1 MRIGMEQAN
10 SGSVSVQ
17 NGAKEQPTFSS
28 ISGFRGNPPQR
39 RAAFTLPE
47 LLVIIG
53 VIALL
58 ALVWLPAHA
67 SLGRKAGLLECK
79 NNLRQAGWAIDM
91 YTRDHQDY
99 LPGPIWTGVF
109 YNYSLSGSGSMASY
123 LRSYFGLPAP
133 ASYQQEV
140 EALKC
145 AASVQA
151 QPQQTPSPPLMVPI
165 CFISCT
171 WVTNSPGTVPGDV
184 VTYPFGHLYPPDA
197 PTVKI
202 GRIRRPSEQWSMMD
216 VDQQLLNY
224 LGITSATYYSYLPTL
239 PVHNN
244 RPGGLTAPVLRNALY
259 FDGTVRGVSSAY

>member
-1 MRIGMEQAN
+1 MKTRMDKAN
-10 SGSVSVQ
+10 
-17 NGAKEQPTFSS
+17 NGS
-28 ISGFRGNPPQR
+28 ISAQRGAVEQVSFPSISSSRGDPPPQ

-47 LLVIIG
+47 LLTIVG
-53 VIALL
+53 VVALL
-58 ALVWLPAHA
+58 ALWWLPAHA
-67 SLGRKAGLLECK
+67 TLGRKAGLLECK

-99 LPGPIWTGVF
+99 LPGPIWSGVF
-109 YNYSLSGSGSMASY
+109 YYYGPGDSGSLAYY
-123 LRSYFGLPAP
+123 LRSYFGLPP
-133 ASYQQEV
+133 PGLFYQDV

-145 AASVQA
+145 PASVQA
-151 QPQQTPSPPLMVPI
+151 QPQRAPSPPLMMPI

-171 WVTNSPGTVPGDV
+171 RITNSPGPVPGDV
-184 VTYPFGHLYPPDA
+184 VTYPFGRPNSPYY

-216 VDQQLLNY
+216 VEQQLLNY
-224 LGITSATYYSYLPTL
+224 LGMTGSTYYNYLPTL

-259 FDGTVRGVSSAY
+259 FDGTVRGVSSTY